1 MEGAPAAPAG
11 ESPTHLPLCHRS
23 LPLLPHARAPPIGR
37 AQVSL
42 AADTP
47 VDSWMGHYGYCWPDP
62 EHKLGYDCVAPGSR
76 YSVCVYFAVMT
87 ITSIGYGDIAA
98 TPKLPSEQIV
108 ATLLMLVRRLPPPHN
123 PPTV

>member
-1 MEGAPAAPAG
+1 
-11 ESPTHLPLCHRS
+11 
-23 LPLLPHARAPPIGR
+23 
-37 AQVSL
+37 
-42 AADTP
+42 
-47 VDSWMGHYGYCWPDP
+47 MGHYGYCWPDP

-108 ATLLMLVRRLPPPHN
+108 ATLLMLVRRLPPPTTH
-123 PPTV
+123 PPPLLRLFLAFAQAAPPPLLASPDRWAR